1 MLLKGEINSAKEYNA
16 APAQGWRGGEVSG
29 GREQNARPQQNFGG
43 KELDQTPS
51 ASAPAAKKKKK
62 RTAERLRR
70 LMVGV
75 AGAAVVTVA
84 VVLPANV
91 PKAQTDIRY
100 TDTAIY
106 YTIEVPQTDMQVTL
120 VAENDFTRREQPLVP
135 GSNEG
140 VIEGLKPG
148 MQYTVKVEG
157 KLGPITLSLS
167 EETVRTQTE
176 APKTQLFG
184 VTHECTCNVDG
195 LFHFTVDYI
204 DEAGRW
210 SDFEAS
216 LTDARGNRSSCAFTQ
231 DAHAPQ
237 SIDVIGA
244 GLVGNSAAFVIT
256 CLDAESGGRTVLYEA
271 QVKI

>member
-1 MLLKGEINSAKEYNA
+1 MLIGRGNLICLLKNGSVANESKNRTVASLYA
-16 APAQGWRGGEVSG
+16 EV
-29 GREQNARPQQNFGG
+29 RTFGG
-43 KELDQTPS
+43 DTGAGNGRYGRRGRKTALRYGG
-51 ASAPAAKKKKK
+51 K
-62 RTAERLRR
+62 R
-70 LMVGV
+70 GN
-75 AGAAVVTVA
+75 GAAVVTVA